1 MKMVDTG
8 FAFSD
13 LQVDDVLP
21 VLEIPIGVS
30 DIVAMSI
37 ATRDF
42 HPVHHDTQTAQ
53 RLGHPGLFINIM
65 TTAGLVERYL
75 RSWCGPQGRLGTLKL
90 KLGVPHYAGEALVL
104 AGAVAARGT
113 DEAGSWVDVSFT
125 GSNPRG
131 RHASGHVR
139 ILWM

>member
-1 MKMVDTG
+1 MSFVHAG
-8 FAFSD
+8 FSFSD
-13 LQVDDVLP
+13 LQVGDELP
-21 VLEIPIGVS
+21 VLHVPIGAS

-53 RLGHPGLFINIM
+53 RLGHPALFINIM

-75 RSWCGPQGRLGTLKL
+75 RSWCGPQGRLGALKL
-90 KLGVPHYAGEALVL
+90 KLGVPHYAGEALVFS
-104 AGAVAARGT
+104 GAVAAQGKGV
-113 DEAGSWVDVSFT
+113 DGSWVDVSFT

-131 RHASGHVR
+131 THASGQVR
-139 ILWM
+139 ILWV